1 MGSAF
6 NTSQALSQIARSA
19 QPLSFINPA
28 EYDPLLAAIGDARLV
43 LIGEASHGTHDF
55 YRERARITRRL
66 IEEKGFSGVAIEGD
80 WPDAYRVNRFVT
92 GQSAS
97 EREAAQPV
105 EALSGFRR
113 FPAWMW
119 RNMDVLAFVEWLRAH
134 NQGHS
139 ASVGFF
145 GLDLYSLYASAQE
158 VLRFLDHN
166 DRAAAA
172 RARFRYSCFD
182 QFGEDS
188 QAYGYA
194 AGFELTESCEHGVI
208 EQLLEMRRRISELS
222 GTDGISNE
230 LFSAGEN
237 ATVVRDAERYYRTM
251 FGGRISSWN
260 LRDNH
265 MAETLDRLL
274 NHLGPNSK
282 MVVWAHNSHLGDARA
297 TEMGRAGELNLGQL
311 VRQRHPDES
320 FLIGFTT
327 YSGEVTAASN
337 WDEPAQRKVV
347 RRALPSSIESL
358 FHETGLGDF
367 LLLMRDG
374 SVRAALAKPLLER
387 AIGVIYRP
395 ETERVSHYF
404 EARIAEQ
411 FDAVIHVDRTLAL
424 IPLET
429 TVPWQQ
435 GDEVPETFPSAV

>member
-6 NTSQALSQIARSA
+6 NTSQALSLIARSA

-66 IEEKGFSGVAIEGD
+66 IEEKGFNAVAVEGD

-92 GQSAS
+92 QGGEEQQSDQAF
-97 EREAAQPV
+97 
-105 EALSGFRR
+105 EALGGFRR

-119 RNMDVLAFVEWLRAH
+119 RNMDVLAFLEWLRAH
-134 NQGHS
+134 NQRRAS
-139 ASVGFF
+139 SVGFF
-145 GLDLYSLYASAQE
+145 GLDLYSLYSSAQE
-158 VLRFLDHN
+158 VLRFLDRT
-166 DRAAAA
+166 DPEAAA

-194 AGFELTESCEHGVI
+194 AGFELTESCEQSVI
-208 EQLLEMRRRISELS
+208 EQLLEMRRRSSTADGSGELA
-222 GTDGISNE
+222 NE
-230 LFSAGEN
+230 FFSAREN
-237 ATVVRDAERYYRTM
+237 AEVVRDAERYYRTM
-251 FGGRISSWN
+251 FGGRVSSWN
-260 LRDNH
+260 LRDRH

-274 NHLGPNSK
+274 DHLGPNSK
-282 MVVWAHNSHLGDARA
+282 VVVWAHNSHLGDARA

-311 VRQRHPDES
+311 VRERYRDAS
-320 FLIGFTT
+320 FLLGFTT

-347 RRALPSSIESL
+347 RRALPNSIEWH

-367 LLLMRDG
+367 LLPLRG
-374 SVRAALAKPLLER
+374 EAIRNALSKPLLER

-395 ETERVSHYF
+395 ETERISHYF
-404 EARIAEQ
+404 EARLAEQ
-411 FDAVIHVDRTLAL
+411 FDAVIHIDRTLAL

-429 TVPWQQ
+429 TVPWQE
-435 GDEVPETFPSAV
+435 GEVPETFPSAV